1 MVLQMGPLHFTGV
14 LQDLL
19 QCSTGL
25 QARLVMDG
33 SPCRL
38 RLSSVGALTIL
49 EHGLKDILL
58 YCKSIS
64 NRAQL

>member
-1 MVLQMGPLHFTGV
+1 MGPLHFTGV

-25 QARLVMDG
+25 QARFVMDG

-38 RLSSVGALTIL
+38 RLSSKWGGGAMTIL

-58 YCKSIS
+58 YCKSLS